1 MNMRVEETHQMDV
14 AVKVRVWG
22 REEEKETETEG
33 KTAREKK
40 A

>member
-22 REEEKETETEG
+22 REEKETETEG

>member
-22 REEEKETETEG
+22 REEKKETEG